1 MSGEIWTIAFI
12 AFAAAALVAIAIPLF
27 GPRTP
32 LLGGTR
38 TDIDHLFEQ
47 KARVLRALKDLDH
60 EREAGTVTEADW
72 SAGRAQYLAEAVRL
86 NRAIS
91 EITGVLPPSEEAAR

>member
-1 MSGEIWTIAFI
+1 MSGEIWLIAFI

-27 GPRTP
+27 GPRVP
-32 LLGGTR
+32 LGGGTR

-60 EREAGTVTEADW
+60 EREAGTITEADW
-72 SAGRAQYLAEAVRL
+72 KAARAQYLEEAVRL

-91 EITGVLPPSEEAAR
+91 DLTGVQPPAAEDAR